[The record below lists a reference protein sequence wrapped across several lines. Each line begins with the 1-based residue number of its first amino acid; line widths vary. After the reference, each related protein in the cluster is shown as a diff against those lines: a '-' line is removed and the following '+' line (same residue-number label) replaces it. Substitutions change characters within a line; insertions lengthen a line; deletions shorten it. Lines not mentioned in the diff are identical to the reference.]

1 VFKIRCLFVRLS
13 VVVMLLGF
21 GLSGFGPIT
30 PARAQSGE
38 DFQIFLQK
46 IKQQGLSRGFK
57 AASLDHALSGL
68 TLDNSVIAL
77 TQRQSEFTK
86 PIWSYLNDGLGGG
99 RIDKGKALLAQHKAL
114 FEKAEKRFG
123 VDRGVMLGIW
133 GMESNFGGFSGDKDV
148 IRSLASLAFVGYRG
162 QFFANELM
170 IALELIDKGQA
181 SREVMKGSWAG
192 AMGQTQFMPSS
203 FKAYAIDFD
212 GDGHKNIWTNLPDII
227 GSTANYLA
235 AHGWVA
241 GLPWGFEITLPQHYS
256 YALTEGEFASFAK
269 QGVKRA
275 DGKPMPQKGHARL
288 FFPAGSTGPVFLIT
302 KNFDMIRAYNASDAY
317 ALTVA
322 HLGDRIK
329 GGQPFMR
336 SWPVNEPQL
345 SSEQRVEFQERLQAL
360 GYDVGEI
367 DGRIGS
373 KTRNAWRQEQI
384 KRGLIPDGW
393 PSQRAL
399 ATLRN

>member
-1 VFKIRCLFVRLS
+1 MKIRFLLSCLQVLATAFCLCAA
-13 VVVMLLGF
+13 
-21 GLSGFGPIT
+21 
-30 PARAQSGE
+30 PAAMAQSNE
-38 DFQIFLQK
+38 DFQLFLQK
-46 IKQQGLSRGFK
+46 IKQQGLSRGLK
-57 AASLDHALSGL
+57 AASLERSLEGV
-68 TLDNSVIAL
+68 TLDNGVIAL
-77 TQRQSEFTK
+77 TQKQSEFTK

-99 RIDKGKALLAQHKAL
+99 RIDKGKTLLAQHKSL
-114 FEKAEKRFG
+114 LDHAEKRFG
-123 VDRGVMLGIW
+123 VDRGVILGIW

-162 QFFANELM
+162 DFFRNELM
-170 IALELIDKGQA
+170 IALELVDKGLA
-181 SREVMKGSWAG
+181 PRETMKGSWAG

-212 GDGHKNIWTNLPDII
+212 GDGRKNIWTNLPDII

-241 GLPWGFEITLPQHYS
+241 GLPWGFEIKLPAN
-256 YALTEGEFASFAK
+256 YAFSLTEGDFGSFAK

-275 DGKPMPQKGHARL
+275 DGKPMPQRGNAKL
-288 FFPAGSTGPVFLIT
+288 FFPAGSEGPVFLIT

-329 GGQPFMR
+329 GGTPFAKA
-336 SWPVNEPQL
+336 WPSAMPQL
-345 SSEQRVEFQERLQAL
+345 SADERVEFQQRLQAL

-373 KTRNAWRQEQI
+373 KTRNALRQEQI
-384 KRGLIPDGW
+384 KRGQVPDGW
-393 PSQRAL
+393 PSPGAL
-399 ATLRN
+399 KMLKN

>member
-1 VFKIRCLFVRLS
+1 MKIRSLLSCLQVLATAFCLCAA
-13 VVVMLLGF
+13 
-21 GLSGFGPIT
+21 
-30 PARAQSGE
+30 PAAMAQSNE
-38 DFQIFLQK
+38 DFHIFLQK
-46 IKQQGLSRGFK
+46 IKQQGLSRGLK
-57 AASLDHALSGL
+57 PASLERSLEGV

-77 TQRQSEFTK
+77 TQKQSEFTK

-99 RIDKGKALLAQHKAL
+99 RIDKGKTLLAQHKNL
-114 FEKAEKRFG
+114 LDQVEKRYG
-123 VDRGVMLGIW
+123 VDRGVILGIW

-162 QFFANELM
+162 DFFRNELM
-170 IALELIDKGQA
+170 IALELVDKGLA
-181 SREVMKGSWAG
+181 PRENMKGSWAG

-212 GDGHKNIWTNLPDII
+212 GDGRKNIWTNLPDII

-241 GLPWGFEITLPQHYS
+241 GLPWGFEIKLPAN
-256 YALTEGEFASFAK
+256 YAFSLTEGDFGSFAK

-275 DGKPMPQKGHARL
+275 DGKPMPQRGNAKL
-288 FFPAGSTGPVFLIT
+288 FFPAGSEGPVFLIT

-322 HLGDRIK
+322 HLRDRIK
-329 GGQPFMR
+329 GGATFAKA
-336 SWPVNEPQL
+336 WPSAMPQL
-345 SSEQRVEFQERLQAL
+345 SADERVEFQQRLQAL
-360 GYDVGEI
+360 GYDLGEI

-373 KTRNAWRQEQI
+373 KTRNALRQEQI
-384 KRGLIPDGW
+384 KRGQVPDGW
-393 PSQRAL
+393 PSPSAL
-399 ATLRN
+399 KMLKN

>member
-1 VFKIRCLFVRLS
+1 MKIRSLLSCLQVLATAFCLCAAPS
-13 VVVMLLGF
+13 AM
-21 GLSGFGPIT
+21 
-30 PARAQSGE
+30 AQSNE

-46 IKQQGLSRGFK
+46 IKQQGLSRGLK
-57 AASLDHALSGL
+57 PASLERSLEGV

-77 TQRQSEFTK
+77 TQKQSEFTK

-99 RIDKGKALLAQHKAL
+99 RIDKGKALLAQHKNL
-114 FEKAEKRFG
+114 LDQVEKRYG
-123 VDRGVMLGIW
+123 VDRGVILGIW

-162 QFFANELM
+162 DFFRNELM
-170 IALELIDKGQA
+170 IALELVDKGLA
-181 SREVMKGSWAG
+181 PRENMKGSWAG

-212 GDGHKNIWTNLPDII
+212 GDGRKNIWTNLPDII

-241 GLPWGFEITLPQHYS
+241 GLPWGFEIKLPAN
-256 YALTEGEFASFAK
+256 YAFSLTEGDFGSFAK
-269 QGVKRA
+269 HGVKRA
-275 DGKPMPQKGHARL
+275 DGKPMPQRGNAKL
-288 FFPAGSTGPVFLIT
+288 FFPAGSEGPVFLIT

-329 GGQPFMR
+329 GGSPFAKA
-336 SWPVNEPQL
+336 WPSAMPQL
-345 SSEQRVEFQERLQAL
+345 SADERVEFQQRLQAL
-360 GYDVGEI
+360 GYDLGEI

-373 KTRNAWRQEQI
+373 KTRNALRQEQI
-384 KRGLIPDGW
+384 KRGQVPDGW
-393 PSQRAL
+393 PSPSAL
-399 ATLRN
+399 KMLKN

>member
-1 VFKIRCLFVRLS
+1 MLKIRSLLSCLQVLATAFCLCAA
-13 VVVMLLGF
+13 
-21 GLSGFGPIT
+21 
-30 PARAQSGE
+30 PAAMAQSNE
-38 DFQIFLQK
+38 DFHIFLQK
-46 IKQQGLSRGFK
+46 IKQQGLSRGLK
-57 AASLDHALSGL
+57 PASLERSLEGV

-77 TQRQSEFTK
+77 TQKQSEFTK

-99 RIDKGKALLAQHKAL
+99 RIDKGKTLLAQHKNL
-114 FEKAEKRFG
+114 LDQVEKRYG
-123 VDRGVMLGIW
+123 VDRGVILGIW

-162 QFFANELM
+162 DFFRNELM
-170 IALELIDKGQA
+170 IALELVDKGLA
-181 SREVMKGSWAG
+181 PRENMKGSWAG

-212 GDGHKNIWTNLPDII
+212 GDGRKNIWTNLPDII

-241 GLPWGFEITLPQHYS
+241 GLPWGFEIKLPAN
-256 YALTEGEFASFAK
+256 YAFSLTEGDFGSFAK

-275 DGKPMPQKGHARL
+275 DGKPMPQRGNAKL
-288 FFPAGSTGPVFLIT
+288 FFPAGSEGPVFLIT

-322 HLGDRIK
+322 HLRDRIK
-329 GGQPFMR
+329 GGATFAKA
-336 SWPVNEPQL
+336 WPSAMPQL
-345 SSEQRVEFQERLQAL
+345 SADERVEFQQRLQAL
-360 GYDVGEI
+360 GYDLGEI

-373 KTRNAWRQEQI
+373 KTRNALRQEQI
-384 KRGLIPDGW
+384 KRGQVPDGW
-393 PSQRAL
+393 PSPSAL
-399 ATLRN
+399 KMLKN

>member
-1 VFKIRCLFVRLS
+1 MKIRSLLSCLQVLATAFCLCAA
-13 VVVMLLGF
+13 
-21 GLSGFGPIT
+21 
-30 PARAQSGE
+30 PAAMAQSNE
-38 DFQIFLQK
+38 DFQLFLQK
-46 IKQQGLSRGFK
+46 IKQQGLSRGLK
-57 AASLDHALSGL
+57 AASLERSLEGV
-68 TLDNSVIAL
+68 TLDNGVIAL
-77 TQRQSEFTK
+77 TQKQSEFTK

-99 RIDKGKALLAQHKAL
+99 RIDKGKTLLAQHKSL
-114 FEKAEKRFG
+114 LDHAEKRFG
-123 VDRGVMLGIW
+123 VDRGVILGIW

-162 QFFANELM
+162 DFFRNELM
-170 IALELIDKGQA
+170 VALELVDKGQA
-181 SREVMKGSWAG
+181 ARESMKGSWAG

-212 GDGHKNIWTNLPDII
+212 GDGRKNIWTNLPDII

-241 GLPWGFEITLPQHYS
+241 GLPWGFEIKLPAN
-256 YALTEGEFASFAK
+256 YAFSLTEGDFGSFAK

-275 DGKPMPQKGHARL
+275 DGKPMPLRGNAKL
-288 FFPAGSTGPVFLIT
+288 FFPAGSEGPVFLIT
-302 KNFDMIRAYNASDAY
+302 KNFDMIRAYNASDTY

-329 GGQPFMR
+329 GGTPFAKA
-336 SWPVNEPQL
+336 WPSAMPQL
-345 SSEQRVEFQERLQAL
+345 SAEERVEFQQRLQAL

-373 KTRNAWRQEQI
+373 KTRNALRQEQI
-384 KRGLIPDGW
+384 KRGQVPDGW
-393 PSQRAL
+393 PSPVAL
-399 ATLRN
+399 KMLKN

>member
-1 VFKIRCLFVRLS
+1 MKIRSLLSCLQVLATAFCLCAA
-13 VVVMLLGF
+13 
-21 GLSGFGPIT
+21 
-30 PARAQSGE
+30 PAAMAQSNE

-46 IKQQGLSRGFK
+46 IKQQGLSRGLK
-57 AASLDHALSGL
+57 PASLERSLEGV

-77 TQRQSEFTK
+77 TQKQSEFTK

-99 RIDKGKALLAQHKAL
+99 RIDKGKALLAQYKNL
-114 FEKAEKRFG
+114 LDQVEKRYG
-123 VDRGVMLGIW
+123 VDRGVILGIW

-162 QFFANELM
+162 DFFRNELM
-170 IALELIDKGQA
+170 IALELVDKGLA
-181 SREVMKGSWAG
+181 PRENMKGSWAG

-212 GDGHKNIWTNLPDII
+212 GDGRKNIWTNLPDII

-241 GLPWGFEITLPQHYS
+241 GLPWGFEIKLPAN
-256 YALTEGEFASFAK
+256 YAFSLTEGDFGSFAK

-275 DGKPMPQKGHARL
+275 DGKPMPQRGNAKL
-288 FFPAGSTGPVFLIT
+288 FFPAGSEGPVFLIT

-329 GGQPFMR
+329 GGSPFAKA
-336 SWPVNEPQL
+336 WPSAMPQL
-345 SSEQRVEFQERLQAL
+345 SADERVEFQQRLQAL

-373 KTRNAWRQEQI
+373 KTRNALRQEQI
-384 KRGLIPDGW
+384 KRGQVPDGW
-393 PSQRAL
+393 PSPSAL
-399 ATLRN
+399 KMLKN

>member
-1 VFKIRCLFVRLS
+1 MKIRSLLSCLQVLATAFCLCAA
-13 VVVMLLGF
+13 
-21 GLSGFGPIT
+21 
-30 PARAQSGE
+30 PAAMAQSNE

-46 IKQQGLSRGFK
+46 IKQQGLSRGLK
-57 AASLDHALSGL
+57 PASLERSLEGV

-77 TQRQSEFTK
+77 TQKQSEFTK

-99 RIDKGKALLAQHKAL
+99 RIDKGKALLAQHKNL
-114 FEKAEKRFG
+114 LDQVEKRYG
-123 VDRGVMLGIW
+123 VDRGVILGIW

-162 QFFANELM
+162 DFFRNELM
-170 IALELIDKGQA
+170 IALELVDKGLA
-181 SREVMKGSWAG
+181 PRENMKGSWAG

-212 GDGHKNIWTNLPDII
+212 GDGRKNIWTNLPDII

-241 GLPWGFEITLPQHYS
+241 GLPWGFEIKLPAN
-256 YALTEGEFASFAK
+256 YAFSLTEGDFGSFAK

-275 DGKPMPQKGHARL
+275 DGKPMPQRGNAKL
-288 FFPAGSTGPVFLIT
+288 FFPAGSEGPVFLIT

-329 GGQPFMR
+329 GGSPFAKA
-336 SWPVNEPQL
+336 WPSAMPQL
-345 SSEQRVEFQERLQAL
+345 SSDERVEFQQRLQAL

-373 KTRNAWRQEQI
+373 KTRNALRQEQI
-384 KRGLIPDGW
+384 KRGQVPDGW
-393 PSQRAL
+393 PSPGAL
-399 ATLRN
+399 KMLKN

>member
-1 VFKIRCLFVRLS
+1 MKIRSYLSCL
-13 VVVMLLGF
+13 LLIATVIGH
-21 GLSGFGPIT
+21 SAAS
-30 PARAQSGE
+30 PALAQSNE

-46 IKQQGLSRGFK
+46 IKQQAQSRGLK
-57 AASLDHALSGL
+57 AASLDRSLEGV
-68 TLDNSVIAL
+68 TLDTSVIAL

-99 RIDKGKALLAQHKAL
+99 RIDKGKALLAQHKHL
-114 FEKAEKRFG
+114 LDQAEKRFG
-123 VDRGVMLGIW
+123 VDRGVILGIW

-162 QFFANELM
+162 DFFRNELM
-170 IALELIDKGQA
+170 IALDLVDKGQA
-181 SREVMKGSWAG
+181 PRESMKGSWAG

-212 GDGHKNIWTNLPDII
+212 GDGRKNIWTNLPDII

-241 GLPWGFEITLPQHYS
+241 DLPWGFEIRLPQN
-256 YALTEGEFASFAK
+256 YAFSLTEGDFNSFAK

-275 DGKPMPQKGHARL
+275 DGKPMPHRGQAKL
-288 FFPAGSTGPVFLIT
+288 FFPAGSEGPVFLIT

-329 GGQPFMR
+329 GGTAFAKA
-336 SWPVNEPQL
+336 WPSAMPQL
-345 SSEQRVEFQERLQAL
+345 SADERVEFQQRLQAL

-373 KTRNAWRQEQI
+373 KTRNALRQEQI
-384 KRGLIPDGW
+384 KRGQVPDGW
-393 PSQRAL
+393 PTPRAL
-399 ATLRN
+399 NMLKN

>member
-1 VFKIRCLFVRLS
+1 
-13 VVVMLLGF
+13 M
-21 GLSGFGPIT
+21 
-30 PARAQSGE
+30 AQSNE

-46 IKQQGLSRGFK
+46 IKQQGLSRGLK
-57 AASLDHALSGL
+57 PASLERSLEGV

-77 TQRQSEFTK
+77 TQKQSEFTK

-99 RIDKGKALLAQHKAL
+99 RIDKGKALLAQYKNL
-114 FEKAEKRFG
+114 LDQVEKRYG
-123 VDRGVMLGIW
+123 VDRGVILGIW

-162 QFFANELM
+162 DFFRNELM
-170 IALELIDKGQA
+170 IALELVDKGLA
-181 SREVMKGSWAG
+181 PRENMKGSWAG

-212 GDGHKNIWTNLPDII
+212 GDGRKNIWTNLPDII

-241 GLPWGFEITLPQHYS
+241 GLPWGFEIKLPAN
-256 YALTEGEFASFAK
+256 YAFSVTEGDFGNFAK
-269 QGVKRA
+269 HGIKRA
-275 DGKPMPQKGHARL
+275 DGKPMPQRGNAKL
-288 FFPAGSTGPVFLIT
+288 FFPAGSEGPVFLIT

-329 GGQPFMR
+329 GGAPLTKA
-336 SWPVNEPQL
+336 WPSAMPQL
-345 SSEQRVEFQERLQAL
+345 SADERVEFQQRLQAL

-373 KTRNAWRQEQI
+373 KTRNALRQEQI
-384 KRGLIPDGW
+384 KRGQVPDGW
-393 PSQRAL
+393 PSPSAL
-399 ATLRN
+399 KMLKN

>member
-1 VFKIRCLFVRLS
+1 MKIRSLLSCLQVLATAFCLCAA
-13 VVVMLLGF
+13 
-21 GLSGFGPIT
+21 
-30 PARAQSGE
+30 PAAMAQSNE

-46 IKQQGLSRGFK
+46 IKQQGLSRGLK
-57 AASLDHALSGL
+57 PASLERSLEGV

-77 TQRQSEFTK
+77 TQKQSEFTK

-99 RIDKGKALLAQHKAL
+99 RIDKGKALLAQYKNL
-114 FEKAEKRFG
+114 LDQVEKRYG
-123 VDRGVMLGIW
+123 VDRGVILGIW

-162 QFFANELM
+162 DFFRNELM
-170 IALELIDKGQA
+170 IALELVDKGLA
-181 SREVMKGSWAG
+181 PRENMKGSWAG

-212 GDGHKNIWTNLPDII
+212 GDGRKNIWTNLPDII

-241 GLPWGFEITLPQHYS
+241 GLPWGFEIKLPAN
-256 YALTEGEFASFAK
+256 YAFSLTEGDFGSFTK

-275 DGKPMPQKGHARL
+275 DGKPMPQRGNAKL
-288 FFPAGSTGPVFLIT
+288 FFPAGSEGPVFLIT

-329 GGQPFMR
+329 GGSPFAKA
-336 SWPVNEPQL
+336 WPSAMPQL
-345 SSEQRVEFQERLQAL
+345 SSDERVEFQQRLQAL

-373 KTRNAWRQEQI
+373 KTRNALRQEQI
-384 KRGLIPDGW
+384 KRGQVPDGW
-393 PSQRAL
+393 PSPGAL
-399 ATLRN
+399 KMLKN

>member
-1 VFKIRCLFVRLS
+1 MKIRSLLSCLQVLATAFCLCAA
-13 VVVMLLGF
+13 
-21 GLSGFGPIT
+21 
-30 PARAQSGE
+30 PAAMAQSNE
-38 DFQIFLQK
+38 DFHIFLQK
-46 IKQQGLSRGFK
+46 IKQQGLSRGLK
-57 AASLDHALSGL
+57 PASLERSLEGV

-77 TQRQSEFTK
+77 TQKQSEFTK

-99 RIDKGKALLAQHKAL
+99 RIDKGKALLAQYKNL
-114 FEKAEKRFG
+114 LDQVEKRYG
-123 VDRGVMLGIW
+123 VDRGVILGIW

-162 QFFANELM
+162 DFFRNELM
-170 IALELIDKGQA
+170 IALELVDKGLA
-181 SREVMKGSWAG
+181 PRENMKGSWAG

-212 GDGHKNIWTNLPDII
+212 GDGRKNIWTNLPDII

-241 GLPWGFEITLPQHYS
+241 GLPWGFEIKLPAN
-256 YALTEGEFASFAK
+256 YAFSLTEGDFGSFAK

-275 DGKPMPQKGHARL
+275 DGKPMPQRGNAKL
-288 FFPAGSTGPVFLIT
+288 FFPAGSEGPVFLIT

-322 HLGDRIK
+322 HLRDRIK
-329 GGQPFMR
+329 GGATFAKA
-336 SWPVNEPQL
+336 WPSAMPQL
-345 SSEQRVEFQERLQAL
+345 SADERVEFQQRLQAL
-360 GYDVGEI
+360 GYDLGEI

-373 KTRNAWRQEQI
+373 KTRNALRQEQI
-384 KRGLIPDGW
+384 KRGQVPDGW
-393 PSQRAL
+393 PSPSAL
-399 ATLRN
+399 KMLKN

>member
-1 VFKIRCLFVRLS
+1 MKIRSLLSCLQVLATAFCLCAA
-13 VVVMLLGF
+13 
-21 GLSGFGPIT
+21 
-30 PARAQSGE
+30 PAAMAQSNE

-46 IKQQGLSRGFK
+46 IKQQGLSRGLK
-57 AASLDHALSGL
+57 PASLERSLEGV

-77 TQRQSEFTK
+77 TQKQSEFTK

-99 RIDKGKALLAQHKAL
+99 RIDKGKALLAQHKNL
-114 FEKAEKRFG
+114 LDQVEKRYG
-123 VDRGVMLGIW
+123 VDRGVILGIW

-162 QFFANELM
+162 DFFRNELM
-170 IALELIDKGQA
+170 IALELVDKGLA
-181 SREVMKGSWAG
+181 PRENMKGSWAG

-212 GDGHKNIWTNLPDII
+212 GDGRKNIWTNLPDII

-241 GLPWGFEITLPQHYS
+241 GLPWGFEIKLPAN
-256 YALTEGEFASFAK
+256 YAFSLTEGDFGSFAK

-275 DGKPMPQKGHARL
+275 DGKPMPQRGNAKL
-288 FFPAGSTGPVFLIT
+288 FFPAGSEGPVFLIT

-329 GGQPFMR
+329 GGSPFAKA
-336 SWPVNEPQL
+336 WPSAMPQL
-345 SSEQRVEFQERLQAL
+345 SADERVEFQQRLQAL
-360 GYDVGEI
+360 GYDLGEI

-373 KTRNAWRQEQI
+373 KTRNALRQEQI
-384 KRGLIPDGW
+384 KRGQVPDGW
-393 PSQRAL
+393 PSPSAL
-399 ATLRN
+399 KMLKN

>member
-1 VFKIRCLFVRLS
+1 VLKIRSLLSCLQVLATAFCLCAA
-13 VVVMLLGF
+13 
-21 GLSGFGPIT
+21 
-30 PARAQSGE
+30 PAAMAQSNE

-46 IKQQGLSRGFK
+46 IKQQGLSRGLK
-57 AASLDHALSGL
+57 PASLERSLEGV

-77 TQRQSEFTK
+77 TQKQSEFTK

-99 RIDKGKALLAQHKAL
+99 RIDKGKALLDQHKNL
-114 FEKAEKRFG
+114 LDQVEKRYG
-123 VDRGVMLGIW
+123 VDRGVILGIW

-162 QFFANELM
+162 DFFRNELM
-170 IALELIDKGQA
+170 IALELVDKGLA
-181 SREVMKGSWAG
+181 PRENMKGSWAG

-212 GDGHKNIWTNLPDII
+212 GDGRKNIWTNLPDII

-241 GLPWGFEITLPQHYS
+241 GLPWGFEIKLPAN
-256 YALTEGEFASFAK
+256 YAFSLTEGDFGSFAK

-275 DGKPMPQKGHARL
+275 DGKPMPQRGNAKL
-288 FFPAGSTGPVFLIT
+288 FFPAGSEGPVFLIT

-329 GGQPFMR
+329 GGSPFAKP
-336 SWPVNEPQL
+336 WPSAMPQL
-345 SSEQRVEFQERLQAL
+345 SADERVEFQQRLQAL
-360 GYDVGEI
+360 GYDLGEI

-373 KTRNAWRQEQI
+373 KTRNALRQEQI
-384 KRGLIPDGW
+384 KRGQVPDGW
-393 PSQRAL
+393 PSPGAL
-399 ATLRN
+399 KMLKN

>member
-1 VFKIRCLFVRLS
+1 MKIRSLLSCLQVLVTAFCLCAA
-13 VVVMLLGF
+13 
-21 GLSGFGPIT
+21 
-30 PARAQSGE
+30 PAAMAQSNE

-46 IKQQGLSRGFK
+46 IKQQGLSRGLK
-57 AASLDHALSGL
+57 PASLERSLEGV

-77 TQRQSEFTK
+77 TQKQSEFTK

-99 RIDKGKALLAQHKAL
+99 RIDKGKALLAQHKNL
-114 FEKAEKRFG
+114 LDQVEKRYG
-123 VDRGVMLGIW
+123 VDRGVILGIW

-162 QFFANELM
+162 DFFRNELM
-170 IALELIDKGQA
+170 IALELVDKGLA
-181 SREVMKGSWAG
+181 PRENMKGSWAG

-212 GDGHKNIWTNLPDII
+212 GDGRKNIWTNLPDII

-241 GLPWGFEITLPQHYS
+241 GLPWGFEIKLPAN
-256 YALTEGEFASFAK
+256 YAFSLTEGDFGSFAK

-275 DGKPMPQKGHARL
+275 DGKPMPQRGNAKL
-288 FFPAGSTGPVFLIT
+288 FFPAGSEGPVFLIT

-329 GGQPFMR
+329 GGSPFAKA
-336 SWPVNEPQL
+336 WPSAMPQL
-345 SSEQRVEFQERLQAL
+345 SADERVEFQQRLQAL
-360 GYDVGEI
+360 GYDLGEI

-373 KTRNAWRQEQI
+373 KTRNALRQEQI
-384 KRGLIPDGW
+384 KRGQVPDGW
-393 PSQRAL
+393 PSPSAL
-399 ATLRN
+399 KMLKN

>member
-1 VFKIRCLFVRLS
+1 VLKIRSLLSCLQVLATAFCLCAA
-13 VVVMLLGF
+13 
-21 GLSGFGPIT
+21 
-30 PARAQSGE
+30 PAAMAQSNE

-46 IKQQGLSRGFK
+46 IKQQGLSRGLK
-57 AASLDHALSGL
+57 PASLERSLEGV

-77 TQRQSEFTK
+77 TQKQSEFTK

-99 RIDKGKALLAQHKAL
+99 RIDKGKALLAQHKNL
-114 FEKAEKRFG
+114 LDQVEKRYG
-123 VDRGVMLGIW
+123 VDRGVILGIW

-162 QFFANELM
+162 DFFRNELM
-170 IALELIDKGQA
+170 IALELVDKGLA
-181 SREVMKGSWAG
+181 PRENMKGSWAG

-212 GDGHKNIWTNLPDII
+212 GDGRKNIWTNLPDII

-241 GLPWGFEITLPQHYS
+241 GLPWGFEIKLPAN
-256 YALTEGEFASFAK
+256 YAFSLTEGDFGSFAK

-275 DGKPMPQKGHARL
+275 DGKPMPQRGNAKL
-288 FFPAGSTGPVFLIT
+288 FFPAGSEGPVFLIT

-329 GGQPFMR
+329 GGSPFAKA
-336 SWPVNEPQL
+336 WPSAMPQL
-345 SSEQRVEFQERLQAL
+345 SADERVEFQQRLQAL
-360 GYDVGEI
+360 GYDLGEI

-373 KTRNAWRQEQI
+373 KTRNALRQEQI
-384 KRGLIPDGW
+384 KRGQVPDGW
-393 PSQRAL
+393 PSPSAL
-399 ATLRN
+399 KMLKN

>member
-1 VFKIRCLFVRLS
+1 LKIRSLLS
-13 VVVMLLGF
+13 FFQVLATVI
-21 GLSGFGPIT
+21 GLCAAPS
-30 PARAQSGE
+30 AMAQSSE
-38 DFQIFLQK
+38 DFQAFLQK
-46 IKQQGLSRGFK
+46 IKQQGLSRGLK
-57 AASLDHALSGL
+57 AASLDRSLEGV
-68 TLDNSVIAL
+68 TLDTAVIAL
-77 TQRQSEFTK
+77 TQKQSEFTK

-99 RIDKGKALLAQHKAL
+99 RIDKGKALLAQHKTL
-114 FEKAEKRFG
+114 IDHAEKRFG
-123 VDRGVMLGIW
+123 VDRGVILGIW

-162 QFFANELM
+162 DFFRNELM
-170 IALELIDKGQA
+170 IALELVDKGQA
-181 SREVMKGSWAG
+181 PRESLKGSWAG

-241 GLPWGFEITLPQHYS
+241 GLPWGFEIKLPSNYAYS
-256 YALTEGEFASFAK
+256 LTEGDFAAFAR

-275 DGKPMPQKGHARL
+275 DGKPMPQRGNAKL
-288 FFPAGSTGPVFLIT
+288 FFPAGSEGPVFLIT

-322 HLGDRIK
+322 HLGDRIR
-329 GGQPFMR
+329 GGAPFIKP
-336 SWPVNEPQL
+336 WPSTMPQL
-345 SSEQRVEFQERLQAL
+345 SADERVEFQQRLQAL

-373 KTRNAWRQEQI
+373 KTRNALRQEQI
-384 KRGLIPDGW
+384 KRGQVPDGW
-393 PSQRAL
+393 PSPRAL
-399 ATLRN
+399 NMLKN

>member
-1 VFKIRCLFVRLS
+1 
-13 VVVMLLGF
+13 M
-21 GLSGFGPIT
+21 
-30 PARAQSGE
+30 AQSNE

-46 IKQQGLSRGFK
+46 IKQQGLSRGLK
-57 AASLDHALSGL
+57 PASLERSLEGV

-77 TQRQSEFTK
+77 TQKQSEFTK

-99 RIDKGKALLAQHKAL
+99 RIDKGKALLAQHKNL
-114 FEKAEKRFG
+114 LDQVEKRYG
-123 VDRGVMLGIW
+123 VDRGVILGIW

-162 QFFANELM
+162 DFFRNELM
-170 IALELIDKGQA
+170 IALELVDKGLA
-181 SREVMKGSWAG
+181 PRENMKGSWAG

-212 GDGHKNIWTNLPDII
+212 GDGRKNIWTNLPDII

-241 GLPWGFEITLPQHYS
+241 GLPWGFEIKLPAN
-256 YALTEGEFASFAK
+256 YAFSLTEGDFGSFAK

-275 DGKPMPQKGHARL
+275 DGKPMPQRGNAKL
-288 FFPAGSTGPVFLIT
+288 FFPAGSEGPVFLIT

-329 GGQPFMR
+329 GGSPFAKA
-336 SWPVNEPQL
+336 WPSTMPQL
-345 SSEQRVEFQERLQAL
+345 SADERVEFQQRLQAL

-373 KTRNAWRQEQI
+373 KTRNALRQEQI
-384 KRGLIPDGW
+384 KRGQVPDGW
-393 PSQRAL
+393 PSPGAL
-399 ATLRN
+399 KMLKN

>member
-1 VFKIRCLFVRLS
+1 MKIRSLLSCLQVLATAFCLCAA
-13 VVVMLLGF
+13 
-21 GLSGFGPIT
+21 
-30 PARAQSGE
+30 PAAMAQSNE

-46 IKQQGLSRGFK
+46 IKQQGLSRGLK
-57 AASLDHALSGL
+57 PASLERSLEGV

-77 TQRQSEFTK
+77 TQKQSEFTK

-99 RIDKGKALLAQHKAL
+99 RIDKGKALLAQYKNL
-114 FEKAEKRFG
+114 LDQVEKRYG
-123 VDRGVMLGIW
+123 VDRGVILGIW

-162 QFFANELM
+162 DFFRNELM
-170 IALELIDKGQA
+170 IALELVDKGLA
-181 SREVMKGSWAG
+181 PRENMKGSWAG

-212 GDGHKNIWTNLPDII
+212 GDGRKNIWTNLPDII

-241 GLPWGFEITLPQHYS
+241 GLPWGFEIKLPAN
-256 YALTEGEFASFAK
+256 YAFSLTEGDFGSFAK

-275 DGKPMPQKGHARL
+275 DGKPMPQRGNAKL
-288 FFPAGSTGPVFLIT
+288 FFPAGSEGPVFLIT

-329 GGQPFMR
+329 GGSPFAKA
-336 SWPVNEPQL
+336 WPSAMPQL
-345 SSEQRVEFQERLQAL
+345 SADERVEFQQRLQAL
-360 GYDVGEI
+360 GYDLGEI

-373 KTRNAWRQEQI
+373 KTRNALRQEQI
-384 KRGLIPDGW
+384 KRGQVPDGW
-393 PSQRAL
+393 PSPSAL
-399 ATLRN
+399 KMLKN

>member
-1 VFKIRCLFVRLS
+1 MKIRSLLSCLQVLATAFCLCAA
-13 VVVMLLGF
+13 
-21 GLSGFGPIT
+21 
-30 PARAQSGE
+30 PAAMAQSNE

-46 IKQQGLSRGFK
+46 IKQQGLSRGLK
-57 AASLDHALSGL
+57 PASLERSLEGV

-77 TQRQSEFTK
+77 TQKQSEFTK

-99 RIDKGKALLAQHKAL
+99 RIDKGKALLAQYKNL
-114 FEKAEKRFG
+114 LDQVEKRYG
-123 VDRGVMLGIW
+123 VDRGVILGIW

-162 QFFANELM
+162 DFFRNELM
-170 IALELIDKGQA
+170 IALELVDKGLA
-181 SREVMKGSWAG
+181 PRENMKGSWAG

-212 GDGHKNIWTNLPDII
+212 GDGRKNIWTNLPDII

-241 GLPWGFEITLPQHYS
+241 GLPWGFEIKLPAN
-256 YALTEGEFASFAK
+256 YAFSLTEGDFGSFAK

-275 DGKPMPQKGHARL
+275 DGKPMPQRGNAKL
-288 FFPAGSTGPVFLIT
+288 FFPAGSEGPVFLIT

-329 GGQPFMR
+329 GGSPFAKA
-336 SWPVNEPQL
+336 WPSAMPQL
-345 SSEQRVEFQERLQAL
+345 SSDERVEFQQRLQAL

-373 KTRNAWRQEQI
+373 KTRNALRQEQI
-384 KRGLIPDGW
+384 KRGQVPDGW
-393 PSQRAL
+393 PSPSAL
-399 ATLRN
+399 KMLKN

>member
-1 VFKIRCLFVRLS
+1 MKIRSLLSCLQVLATAFCLCAA
-13 VVVMLLGF
+13 
-21 GLSGFGPIT
+21 
-30 PARAQSGE
+30 PAAMAQSNE

-46 IKQQGLSRGFK
+46 IKQQGLSRGLK
-57 AASLDHALSGL
+57 PASLERSLEGV

-77 TQRQSEFTK
+77 TQKQSEFTK

-99 RIDKGKALLAQHKAL
+99 RIDKGKALLAQHKNL
-114 FEKAEKRFG
+114 LDQVEKRYG
-123 VDRGVMLGIW
+123 VDRGVILGIW

-162 QFFANELM
+162 DFFRNELM
-170 IALELIDKGQA
+170 IALELVDKGLA
-181 SREVMKGSWAG
+181 PRENMKGSWAG

-212 GDGHKNIWTNLPDII
+212 GDGRKNIWTNLPDII

-241 GLPWGFEITLPQHYS
+241 GLPWGFEIKLPAN
-256 YALTEGEFASFAK
+256 YAFSLTEGDFGSFAK

-275 DGKPMPQKGHARL
+275 DGKPMPQRGNAKL
-288 FFPAGSTGPVFLIT
+288 FFPAGSEGPVFLIT

-329 GGQPFMR
+329 GGSPFAKA
-336 SWPVNEPQL
+336 WPSKMPQL
-345 SSEQRVEFQERLQAL
+345 SADERVEFQQRLQAL
-360 GYDVGEI
+360 GYDLGEI

-373 KTRNAWRQEQI
+373 KTRNALRQEQI
-384 KRGLIPDGW
+384 KRGQVPDGW
-393 PSQRAL
+393 PSPSAL
-399 ATLRN
+399 KMLKN